1 MGYDPEQYP
10 EDPGRRLIKVGEQ
23 PYLIDT
29 LQLSSDPRE
38 LPFRNTQLYGCT
50 GIILVYSITSR
61 QSFTNIQSFFDDVR
75 HARRDSHCP
84 MALIGNKNDLA
95 SERVVQTVEGEKLA
109 AKLHVG
115 RFFETSAK
123 TGQNVEDA
131 FFDVVAQIGMK
142 DQASKSP
149 SVTQN
154 AAEGEEVRS
163 QGLKAEGVFA
173 WIKHALCFN
182 E

>member
-1 MGYDPEQYP
+1 MGYGPEEDP
-10 EDPGRRLIKVGEQ
+10 EDPGRRMITVGKQ
-23 PYLIDT
+23 PYLIET
-29 LQLSSDPRE
+29 LQLSSDPLE
-38 LPFRNTQLYGCT
+38 LPFRDAQLYACR

-61 QSFTNIQSFFDDVR
+61 QSFTNIESFFDNVR
-75 HARRDSHCP
+75 RARRDSHCP
-84 MALIGNKNDLA
+84 MVLIGNKNDRA

-131 FFDVVAQIGMK
+131 FSDVVAQIGMK
-142 DQASKSP
+142 DQASESP

-154 AAEGEEVRS
+154 AAEDKEVRS
-163 QGLKAEGVFA
+163 QGVFA